1 MRGVHIIFDELD
13 QGLGVT
19 AGTVVV
25 GCTFS
30 SVHTFHD
37 S

>member
-1 MRGVHIIFDELD
+1 MHIIFDGLD

-19 AGTVVV
+19 AGIVVV

-30 SVHTFHD
+30 SVQNLYD